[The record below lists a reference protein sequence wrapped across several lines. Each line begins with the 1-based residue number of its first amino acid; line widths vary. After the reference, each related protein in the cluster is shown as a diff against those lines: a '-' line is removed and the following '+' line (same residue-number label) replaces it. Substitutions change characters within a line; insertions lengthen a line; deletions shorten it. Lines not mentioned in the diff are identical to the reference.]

1 MISISEFRL
10 MINTRSRGGGAG
22 LFASTVEYLS
32 GRNASSF
39 TGSRFALSLFF
50 RVPVNVNGGVY
61 VDDTGVPQSSPTS
74 NVSSVEKWMGTVFSS
89 RPSRPSFSFT
99 DSVPMPHLPAPP
111 PS

>member
-1 MISISEFRL
+1 MRTHSIMFA
-10 MINTRSRGGGAG
+10 AG
-22 LFASTVEYLS
+22 IYLS
-32 GRNASSF
+32 GWNASVVYWFSVC
-39 TGSRFALSLFF
+39 TVTLF

-89 RPSRPSFSFT
+89 RPSATVFSFT
-99 DSVPMPHLPAPP
+99 DSVPLPPLPAPP

>member
-1 MISISEFRL
+1 MRTHSIMFA
-10 MINTRSRGGGAG
+10 AG
-22 LFASTVEYLS
+22 IYLS
-32 GRNASSF
+32 GWNASVVYWFSVC
-39 TGSRFALSLFF
+39 TVTFF

-89 RPSRPSFSFT
+89 RPSATVFSFT
-99 DSVPMPHLPAPP
+99 DSVPLPPLPAPP